1 MPMNKKSVGNFDA
14 LIFGGLED
22 ARFRQV
28 PADRVAKSNETIG
41 LLGSAVRVCG
51 YKVFKEL
58 KDTSSDERNF
68 RKK

>member
-28 PADRVAKSNETIG
+28 PADRVAKSNEAIS
-41 LLGSAVRVCG
+41 LLGSAVHVCG
-51 YKVFKEL
+51 HKVFEEP
-58 KDTSSDERNF
+58 KDAPRGK
-68 RKK
+68 RKLMKK